1 MLADG
6 ITEVPDT
13 EVRYSVHRISW
24 FATAWGL
31 LVIAVLVWQ
40 SYSYTGVFAWLAEWQ
55 FRRFDRM
62 FPVVTIFLLTLL
74 LILPALL
81 LIGWRLRERRR
92 LYGRANLGLLT
103 RRGTFLGKW
112 LAILSGLFFIVS
124 VGLALF
130 GLSVSSG
137 DDQPVRSF
145 SLTNPAPAAGREVQ
159 ARAWVR
165 TDRIGYY
172 RERLIFTERDLYVAP
187 LTVGENP
194 SDIQVFIQVSPT
206 KDAVAAKRRVIKGFL
221 REAAIPG
228 ALERLYQDAG
238 YRIKRPTYLVFQA
251 GTSARWPF
259 LSAAADLA
267 LIALLLGLGALLT
280 RRHVRMLGS
289 TPDQK

>member
-6 ITEVPDT
+6 VTENPDA
-13 EVRYSVHRISW
+13 EARYSVHRIAW

-31 LVIAVLVWQ
+31 VVIAMLVWQ
-40 SYSYTGVFAWLAEWQ
+40 SYSYTGIFAWLAEWQ

-62 FPVVTIFLLTLL
+62 FPVATIFLLTSL

-92 LYGRANLGLLT
+92 LYGRASLELLT

-112 LAILSGLFFIVS
+112 LAILCGLFFFVA

-137 DDQPVRSF
+137 DNQPVRNL
-145 SLTNPAPAAGREVQ
+145 SLTNPGVAAGREVQ

-165 TDRIGYY
+165 TDRVGYY
-172 RERLIFTERDLYVAP
+172 RERLIFTKRDLYVAP
-187 LTVGENP
+187 LTAGENP
-194 SDIQVFIQVSPT
+194 SDIQVFLEVSPT
-206 KDAVAAKRRVIKGFL
+206 KGAVAAERRVIKGFL
-221 REAAIPG
+221 REAALPG
-228 ALERLYQDAG
+228 ALEQLYQDAG

-251 GTSARWPF
+251 AASARWPF

-267 LIALLLGLGALLT
+267 LIALMLGLGALLT
-280 RRHVRMLGS
+280 RRHIRLLS
-289 TPDQK
+289 RTLAQQ